1 MLTPEFE
8 NIKTIK
14 NLKLDK
20 FKAGEITYKWLH
32 LVSNGIAQPI
42 YIPIIVAKGKKRGP
56 VVGITAAVHGNELNG
71 ISIIQRLFSDIDINE
86 LSGIVIGVPVVNMP
100 ALLNNSRLFID
111 GADINRIMPGKPNG
125 NVSQVY
131 AYRVLDRIVSTFD
144 YLLDLHT
151 ASFGRIN
158 SYYIRADLS
167 SKIAL
172 KLAKLQEPQ
181 IILNAPPSDGTL
193 RGAAAD
199 LGIDA
204 ITIEVGDPN
213 KFQKGM
219 IKSGLHGI
227 YNTLHFLG
235 MYSDSNITPI
245 ANNHVTCQSSNW
257 LYTDIGGVLT
267 VLPDLT
273 DIIEKNQKIAQVRNV
288 FGELLKEYFAPH
300 KGVIIGKST
309 HPIAQTGSR
318 IIHLGKL

>member
-14 NLKLDK
+14 KLELDK
-20 FKAGEITYKWLH
+20 FKAGAITYKWLH
-32 LVSNGIAQPI
+32 IVSNGLAQPI
-42 YIPIIVAKGKKRGP
+42 YIPVMVAKGKKDGP
-56 VVGITAAVHGNELNG
+56 VLGITAAVHGNELNG
-71 ISIIQRLFSDIDINE
+71 ISIIQRLFSQIEVEN
-86 LSGIVIGVPVVNMP
+86 LSGTIVGIPVVNVP
-100 ALLNNSRLFID
+100 ALINNERFFPDNQDL
-111 GADINRIMPGKPNG
+111 NRIMPGKPNG
-125 NVSQVY
+125 NLGQVY
-131 AYRVLDRIVSTFD
+131 ANRVLERIVSEFD

-167 SKIAL
+167 SKTAL

-181 IILNAPPSDGTL
+181 IILNAPPRDGTL

-227 YNTLHFLG
+227 YNTLDFLD
-235 MYSDSNITPI
+235 MYRDTDL
-245 ANNHVTCQSSNW
+245 VTVTNQHIVCNSSSW
-257 LYTDIGGVLT
+257 LYTDIGGVLR
-267 VLPDLT
+267 VFPDLT
-273 DIIEKNQKIAQVRNV
+273 DVIEKGEKIAEVRNV
-288 FGELLKEYFAPH
+288 FGELLKEYYAPN

-318 IIHLGKL
+318 IIHLGKV